1 MLSSV
6 PLLAT
11 PALAV
16 SVPLMAVVVLPAR
29 WLLVTPFT
37 PVTWRLVIVAHGDS
51 KEWGRDV
58 LGGHGNPG
66 AMVPGA
72 DVPSTIGKDVAL
84 AVVLKDIGWRSGR
97 VVHREAWDDHPL
109 RRRGEID
116 SDVHVHLRE
125 YGF

>member
-1 MLSSV
+1 MLSPV

-11 PALAV
+11 PAFSV
-16 SVPLMAVVVLPAR
+16 FVPLMSVVVLPAR

-37 PVTWRLVIVAHGDS
+37 PVTWWLVVVAH
-51 KEWGRDV
+51 RDLQERGWDV
-58 LGGHGNPG
+58 RWGHGNPW
-66 AMVPGA
+66 AVVPGA

-109 RRRGEID
+109 RRRWEID
-116 SDVHVHLRE
+116 SDVHVHLRL